1 MMELFASRKH
11 RRDRKYPNS
20 PVRNNQAVYRLILV
34 ISIVLCWFGPTV
46 SIAQTGKNDQSEVLK
61 QLLAL
66 PAPTPRR
73 SSSGDSEPK
82 PRTAE
87 FFARN
92 NQPPDDA
99 PIADL
104 VVYWE
109 RWIWIDNRPK
119 PSETVIKRLG
129 DHFLT
134 NPEGLARF
142 IRLFPATE
150 EMVAKMKDLYNKSAT
165 DQKYDPPWR
174 ADVKNWLVFNSDCCI
189 DELLTMARKAKD
201 TKDGDVKKVEELVA
215 LAKLDWT
222 TAEPLVRSL
231 MSSGQPRSSTIALS
245 LLYSHAAQ
253 ENDSGAAENYRRM
266 LQQIAVNAAQPGYA
280 RNAAIQ
286 ALALSEWSGRDE
298 WYLNLFQDESVRSL
312 EDGNATYS
320 PLIPLFESDP
330 EKWIPAVARLLESKD
345 MTVRIAAAS
354 CLMVF
359 KAPDARKDALLP
371 LLPWLSNPA
380 WITDKANERVQLIQ
394 TMGFIDLP
402 ESVPGLIAAVESK
415 DEPPYHRSYAG
426 LSLAR
431 YKDPRAAP
439 ALKKALATERD
450 EGNRQRL
457 LGGLVASGGLPD
469 EEGLE
474 ALEAYIVKIRTPEG
488 LALVTEYTDQIT
500 RLELPVSIGKF
511 LSMMQEAPASL
522 VRTVLA
528 RAENLKKQDPA
539 MAQSLLDIAHRWQ
552 GRQIDLDM
560 INRIANGTADAKMI
574 SSALGRRQTMLE
586 QLRSELEGLAAASG
600 IAPGVGAV
608 LLDDG
613 YLAQSILASGEEST
627 QVALLACSRL
637 MQTPLPVEVV
647 GSFLGSKNKL
657 LAQAAELY
665 LLANDSH
672 EARALL
678 WRHHPNEAY
687 ITGWRESSAVI
698 VSGRLD
704 AMAKMEEKL
713 RAEFFKENGPVEIFA
728 LISNEEPNSRVLRIF
743 RDKAVYTDYEDP
755 ARYRERT
762 VPAAEV
768 SVFKDRVTADGLLD
782 LGPNVDWCHHG
793 CLAEQLLAIN
803 KEKGRRVFSQIGF
816 IDTRWVIGLFDDL
829 GSGPGM
835 KTHYNLEKEI
845 KGLEVLFDDPELTA
859 IDVWQQGDQLRL
871 YIERPEEEKEEPQ
884 QSTNPD
890 DEEDEERSARFLEEM
905 RRDIARNRA
914 RYSWRVFANDKL
926 GDITSQPDG
935 YSVVDPL
942 KFVSDE
948 VYDAD
953 SLDEEAVL
961 LTPDSII
968 LARSSDGLWK
978 QFAGAKPVQIGEP
991 DHDYRDAVVTPD
1003 RKWLVVSKS
1012 ANEGSGTQIVRMNL
1026 QTGREFK
1033 VKLETADELAP
1044 ITYIPNVGKVL
1055 VQREKG
1061 KYVSEP
1067 TGPDHAEY
1075 YLLDAATGET
1085 RAVTGEFEPLL
1096 QGGYRF
1102 LQRTDKPD
1110 EYWAAIPDAAK
1121 NQTRVG
1127 RYNVKD
1133 FSFKPVMVVPRIE
1146 FDSMTMWVDAKQ
1158 EKVYLVYK
1166 GQLLRLRLQTEP
1178 TAAPK

>member
-1 MMELFASRKH
+1 MLRGSIEEIASTQ
-11 RRDRKYPNS
+11 NS
-20 PVRNNQAVYRLILV
+20 PVRNNQAVYRLIFV

-46 SIAQTGKNDQSEVLK
+46 SIAQTRKNDQSEVLK

-66 PAPTPRR
+66 PAPTPRTSP
-73 SSSGDSEPK
+73 SSDSEAK

-92 NQPPDDA
+92 NPPADDA
-99 PIADL
+99 PIVDL
-104 VVYWE
+104 VMYWE
-109 RWIWIDNRPK
+109 RWIWIDDRPK
-119 PSETVIKRLG
+119 PSETVIKRLR

-134 NPEGLARF
+134 NPEGLVRF
-142 IRLFPATE
+142 VRLFPATNE
-150 EMVAKMKDLYNKSAT
+150 TVAKMKDLYDKSAS
-165 DQKYDPPWR
+165 DEKYDPPWR
-174 ADVKNWLVFNSDCCI
+174 TDVKNWLLFNSDCCI

-201 TKDGDVKKVEELVA
+201 SKEGDVKKADALVA

-222 TAEPLVRSL
+222 SAEPLLRSL
-231 MSSGQPRSSTIALS
+231 MSSGQPRSSTLALS
-245 LLYSHAAQ
+245 LVYSHAAQ
-253 ENDSGAAENYRRM
+253 ENDSGAAENYRRI

-280 RNAAIQ
+280 RYTAIQ

-298 WYLNLFQDESVRSL
+298 WYLNLFQDESIRTLS
-312 EDGNATYS
+312 DGNSTYS
-320 PLIPLFESDP
+320 PLAPLYQSDP
-330 EKWIPAVARLLESKD
+330 DKWIPVVARLLESKD
-345 MTVRIAAAS
+345 MTVRIAAMS
-354 CLMVF
+354 CLMDF
-359 KAPDARKDALLP
+359 KGPDARKDALVP

-394 TMGFIDLP
+394 TLGFIDVP
-402 ESVPGLIAAVESK
+402 EGVPGLIAVIESK
-415 DEPPYHRSYAG
+415 DEAPNARSSAG
-426 LSLAR
+426 SALAR

-439 ALKKALATERD
+439 ALKKALANEK
-450 EGNRQRL
+450 EESNRQRL
-457 LGGLVASGGLPD
+457 IDGLIASGGLTD
-469 EEGLE
+469 DEGLE
-474 ALEAYIVKIRTPEG
+474 ALEAYVAKVKTPEG
-488 LALVTEYTDQIT
+488 LELINAYTGQVS

-511 LSMMQEAPASL
+511 LSMMQEPPASL

-528 RAENLKKQDPA
+528 RAENLKKLDPA
-539 MAQSLLDIAHRWQ
+539 TAEVLLNIAHRWQ

-560 INRIANGTADAKMI
+560 IKRIANGTADATMI
-574 SSALGRRQTMLE
+574 SSALGRRQTMIE
-586 QLRSELEGLAAASG
+586 KLRPELESLAAASG
-600 IAPGVGAV
+600 LAPGVGAV
-608 LLDDG
+608 LLDDA
-613 YLAQSILASGEEST
+613 YLAQSVLTSGDEST

-637 MQTPLPVEVV
+637 MQTPLPIDVV

-687 ITGWRESSAVI
+687 ITGWRETSRV
-698 VSGRLD
+698 VMSGSLD
-704 AMAKMEEKL
+704 AMAKMEQKL
-713 RAEFFKENGPVEIFA
+713 RAELFKENAPVEIFA
-728 LISNEEPNSRVLRIF
+728 LIGNEEPYSTVLRVY

-768 SVFKDRVTADGLLD
+768 SAFKDHVTANGLLD
-782 LGPNVDWCHHG
+782 LGPNVDFCHHG
-793 CLAEQLLAIN
+793 CESQQFLAIS

-816 IDTRWVIGLFDDL
+816 IDLRVVTGLFADL
-829 GSGPGM
+829 GHGAGI

-859 IDVWQQGDQLRL
+859 LGVWQQDGQLRL
-871 YIERPEEEKEEPQ
+871 YIERPEEEEEPQ
-884 QSTNPD
+884 QSTSSD
-890 DEEDEERSARFLEEM
+890 DEEDEERSARFVEEM
-905 RRDIARNRA
+905 RRDITRDRA

-926 GDITSQPDG
+926 GDVTLQPDG

-942 KFVSDE
+942 KFVSE
-948 VYDAD
+948 ELYDAQ

-991 DHDYRDAVVTPD
+991 DHDYRNAVVTPD
-1003 RKWLVVSKS
+1003 RKWLVVAKS
-1012 ANEGSGTQIVRMNL
+1012 SNEESDTQIVRMNL

-1044 ITYIPNVGKVL
+1044 ITFIPNVGKIL
-1055 VQREKG
+1055 VQRKKG
-1061 KYVSEP
+1061 EYVSEP

-1085 RAVTGEFEPLL
+1085 RPVTGEFEPLL
-1096 QGGYRF
+1096 QDGYRF

-1110 EYWAAIPDAAK
+1110 EYWAAIPDEAK

-1127 RYNVKD
+1127 RYNVRD
-1133 FSFKPVMVVPRIE
+1133 FTFKQVMIVPRIE

-1158 EKVYLVYK
+1158 EKVYVVYK
-1166 GQLLRLRLQTEP
+1166 GQLLRLRLQTAP
-1178 TAAPK
+1178 TAARD

>member
-1 MMELFASRKH
+1 M
-11 RRDRKYPNS
+11 
-20 PVRNNQAVYRLILV
+20 YRLILA
-34 ISIVLCWFGPTV
+34 ISIVVCWFGPTV
-46 SIAQTGKNDQSEVLK
+46 SIAQTRKNDQSEVLK

-66 PAPTPRR
+66 PAPTPRT
-73 SSSGDSEPK
+73 SSPADTEQK
-82 PRTAE
+82 PRTGE
-87 FFARN
+87 FFARK

-99 PIADL
+99 PIIDL
-104 VVYWE
+104 VTYWE

-119 PSETVIKRLG
+119 PSDTVIKRLR
-129 DHFLT
+129 DYFLT

-150 EMVAKMKDLYNKSAT
+150 ETISKMKELYDRSAT
-165 DQKYDPPWR
+165 DEKYDPPWR
-174 ADVKNWLVFNSDCCI
+174 DAVKNWLVFNSDCCI

-201 TKDGDVKKVEELVA
+201 SKNGEVNKVDALVA

-222 TAEPLVRSL
+222 NAEPLLRSL
-231 MSSGQPRSSTIALS
+231 MGSGQPRSSTLALS

-280 RNAAIQ
+280 RFTAIQ

-298 WYLNLFQDESVRSL
+298 WYLNLFQDESILSL
-312 EDGNATYS
+312 EDGNSTYA
-320 PLIPLFESDP
+320 PLITLFQSDP
-330 EKWIPAVARLLESKD
+330 EKWIPAVARLLESKE

-394 TMGFIDLP
+394 TLGFIDVP

-415 DEPPYHRSYAG
+415 DEPPYTRSYAG
-426 LSLAR
+426 LALAR
-431 YKDPRAAP
+431 YEDPRAAP

-474 ALEAYIVKIRTPEG
+474 ALEAYIVKARTPEG
-488 LALVTEYTDQIT
+488 QALVNEYAGQIT

-539 MAQSLLDIAHRWQ
+539 MAQSLLEIAHRWQ
-552 GRQIDLDM
+552 GPQVDLDM

-574 SSALGRRQTMLE
+574 SSALGRRQNMVE
-586 QLRSELEGLAAASG
+586 KHRPELEGLAAASG
-600 IAPGVGAV
+600 IAPGIGAV
-608 LLDDG
+608 MLDDA
-613 YLAQSILASGEEST
+613 YLAQSVLASGEEST
-627 QVALLACSRL
+627 QAALLACSRL
-637 MQTPLPVEVV
+637 MQTPLPVDVV

-665 LLANDSH
+665 LLANDSQ

-687 ITGWRESSAVI
+687 ITGWREAAPVI
-698 VSGRLD
+698 MSGSLD

-713 RAEFFKENGPVEIFA
+713 RAELFKEHGPVEIFA
-728 LISNEEPNSRVLRIF
+728 LISSDEPYSRVLRVY

-768 SVFKDRVTADGLLD
+768 SAFKDKVTANGLLE
-782 LGPNVDWCHHG
+782 LGPNIEWCHHG
-793 CLAEQLLAIN
+793 CTAQQFLAIS

-816 IDTRWVIGLFDDL
+816 IDNRVVIGLFDDL
-829 GSGPGM
+829 GVGPGI
-835 KTHYNLEKEI
+835 KTHYNVEKEI

-859 IDVWQQGDQLRL
+859 LDVWQQDGQLRL
-871 YIERPEEEKEEPQ
+871 YIERPEEEEEPQ
-884 QSTNPD
+884 QSTNSDD
-890 DEEDEERSARFLEEM
+890 DEDEDRSARFLEEM
-905 RRDIARNRA
+905 RRDITRDRA

-926 GDITSQPDG
+926 GDVTLRPDG
-935 YSVVDPL
+935 YSVVDPV
-942 KFVSDE
+942 KFVAEE

-968 LARSSDGLWK
+968 QARGSDGLWK

-991 DHDYRDAVVTPD
+991 EHDYRDAVVTPD

-1012 ANEGSGTQIVRMNL
+1012 PNDGSGTQIVRMNL

-1033 VKLETADELAP
+1033 VKLETADELAA
-1044 ITYIPNVGKVL
+1044 ITFIPNVGKVL
-1055 VQREKG
+1055 VQRQKG
-1061 KYVSEP
+1061 EYVSEP

-1102 LQRTDKPD
+1102 LQHTDKPD
-1110 EYWAAIPDAAK
+1110 EYWAAIPDQAK
-1121 NQTRVG
+1121 DQTRVG
-1127 RYNVKD
+1127 RYNVRD
-1133 FSFKPVMVVPRIE
+1133 FSFKQVMIVPRIE

-1158 EKVYLVYK
+1158 EKVYVVYK

-1178 TAAPK
+1178 TTARD